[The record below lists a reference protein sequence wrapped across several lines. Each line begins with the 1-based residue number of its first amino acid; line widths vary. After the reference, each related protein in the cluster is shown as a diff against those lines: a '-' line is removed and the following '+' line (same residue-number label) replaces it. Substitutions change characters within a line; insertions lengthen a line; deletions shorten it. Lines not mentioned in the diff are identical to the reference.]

1 MSSQPF
7 RRMKGKKCR
16 VVIASLPLP
25 VQYRNEKRAMSQHR
39 WRTIWNSSFGWL
51 LGLFHFRSE
60 WEGGSYKTY
69 LLKCKTCTKKNTDLP
84 CRSGSILYRLVG
96 ASIGSPSF
104 SMSSASSLGPCRG
117 ELFNGHWMTNEV
129 IQCLN
134 IDLVVPSFHDHTKAN
149 EAPQYWLTITSLERT
164 LTYLEVGCESQP
176 IANRSQ
182 LVICSLLGYPH
193 FTMSEYWLLKQ
204 LRLNHPLEHIQKPK
218 LAKLNVRVETS
229 TTDFI
234 IHS

>member
-1 MSSQPF
+1 MASQPF

-69 LLKCKTCTKKNTDLP
+69 LLKCKPCTKKNTALP

-134 IDLVVPSFHDHTKAN
+134 IDLVVPSFHDHTKV
-149 EAPQYWLTITSLERT
+149 T
-164 LTYLEVGCESQP
+164 
-176 IANRSQ
+176 
-182 LVICSLLGYPH
+182 
-193 FTMSEYWLLKQ
+193 K
-204 LRLNHPLEHIQKPK
+204 RLNI
-218 LAKLNVRVETS
+218 
-229 TTDFI
+229 D
-234 IHS
+234 